1 MGQTL
6 RHDRQQ
12 GAEIDILLER
22 ESQGQ
27 MESDVIKVATSFAFN
42 GEESALDQFAHNSLG
57 PPLGNVQG
65 SRNVAKANASI
76 ASDQ

>member
-1 MGQTL
+1 
-6 RHDRQQ
+6 
-12 GAEIDILLER
+12 
-22 ESQGQ
+22 